1 MIRVTVVYQAGLLR
15 AALEELLRCGGEFE
29 VSSVAHWSQRPAVG
43 LAVPDVYVVDAEC
56 LEPAR
61 AADRAAA
68 GRSALVA
75 LVPAQRPGVLR
86 RAHEAGALGF
96 VDKDG
101 SKSRLLTAVR
111 RAAKGD
117 RFVDEALA
125 PEFLT
130 AAEMPLTQR
139 ELSVLALAAKGEPIA
154 EVAASLHL
162 SQGTVRNYMASVIRK
177 VGARNRVDAIRIA
190 QGAGWT

>member
-1 MIRVTVVYQAGLLR
+1 MTHVTVVYRAGLLR
-15 AALEELLRCGGEFE
+15 AALEELLRCCGEFE
-29 VSSVAHWSQRPAVG
+29 VSSVAHWPQRPAPG
-43 LAVPDVYVVDAEC
+43 TPVPDVYVVDAEC
-56 LEPAR
+56 LEPAK
-61 AADRAAA
+61 AADRTT

-101 SKSRLLTAVR
+101 SKSRLITAVR

-125 PEFLT
+125 VGFLA

>member
-1 MIRVTVVYQAGLLR
+1 MIRVTVVYEAGLLR
-15 AALEELLRCGGEFE
+15 AALEELLRSGGEFD
-29 VSSVAHWSQRPAVG
+29 VSSVARWPQRPAPG
-43 LAVPDVYVVDAEC
+43 APAPDVYVIDAEC

-61 AADRAAA
+61 AADRTVT
-68 GRSALVA
+68 GRGALVA

-96 VDKDG
+96 VDKGG
-101 SKSRLLTAVR
+101 SKRRLITAVR

-125 PEFLT
+125 AGFLT

-162 SQGTVRNYMASVIRK
+162 SQGTVRNYMASAIRK

>member
-1 MIRVTVVYQAGLLR
+1 MIRVTVVYRAGLLR
-15 AALEELLRCGGEFE
+15 AALEELLRCGGEFD
-29 VSSVAHWSQRPAVG
+29 VSSVAHWPQRPAPG
-43 LAVPDVYVVDAEC
+43 APVPDVYVVDAEC

-61 AADRAAA
+61 AADRTAA
-68 GRSALVA
+68 GSALVA
-75 LVPAQRPGVLR
+75 LVPAKRPGVLR
-86 RAHEAGALGF
+86 RAHQAGALGF

-125 PEFLT
+125 PEFLA